1 MKEEEDAQMLD
12 CGNLCAKV
20 DGARDEKYQ
29 QKATFKSWAPA
40 LQVSHMEAL
49 LHRPSST
56 E

>member
-1 MKEEEDAQMLD
+1 MKEEEDEQMLD
-12 CGNLCAKV
+12 CGNLCAQVWMVRVTRSTRK
-20 DGARDEKYQ
+20 Q
-29 QKATFKSWAPA
+29 LSNA

>member
-20 DGARDEKYQ
+20 DGASDEKYQ
-29 QKATFKSWAPA
+29 KPTFKWWAPA